1 MRSFMVSFGLGEWI
15 TKPVI
20 PSSPLQLQRELER
33 VGVFPFKYW
42 DFALCSRNPWFPLQ
56 VKNMKALGLDNPTLF
71 LAVTVHEYTTKARYR
86 SFVRVLE
93 TTANMGILFYHYD
106 LIFLF
111 KDTNYKLTLPFI
123 FPDSSANLRHSKFN
137 RKTFTSETF

>member
-1 MRSFMVSFGLGEWI
+1 
-15 TKPVI
+15 
-20 PSSPLQLQRELER
+20 
-33 VGVFPFKYW
+33 
-42 DFALCSRNPWFPLQ
+42 
-56 VKNMKALGLDNPTLF
+56 MKALGLDNPTLF
-71 LAVTVHEYTTKARYR
+71 LAVTIHEYTTKARYR

-123 FPDSSANLRHSKFN
+123 FPDSSGNLRHSKFN
-137 RKTFTSETF
+137 RKTFRSETFQKNAILQYTPKVLSLNVRCTYQWSGNLIDTDKSFQSQNLSKSQNPFCEP